1 MNAPARA
8 IAWVEAGSAPDAAIR
23 FGIRRLL
30 RQRLLEIGA
39 DDAERAAQIH
49 EAFLQSLRRS
59 PVALVPKLANEQHYE
74 LPPALFGYALGPHR
88 KYSSCYWPTGVTTL
102 AAAEDAALDA
112 TRARARLADGM
123 RVLELGCGWGSLTL
137 DMARRYPASS
147 IVAVTNSVPQR
158 DFVLATAAAS
168 GLRNVEVVVADMNEF
183 TAQGRFDRIVSVE
196 MFEHMRNHEELFR
209 RVASWLEAD
218 GLFFMHIF
226 THRSTPYEFVD
237 RDETD
242 WLTRHF
248 FAGGMMPS
256 DDLPLRLQ
264 RDLELTTRWRWSG
277 VHYQKT
283 AEAWLANIDRNRAA
297 VLPILAAT
305 YGERHAALWLQRWRL
320 FFMACAELFGY
331 AHGQEWGVSHYLFAR
346 AGGRV

>member
-8 IAWVEAGSAPDAAIR
+8 IAWVETGNAPDAAIR

-30 RQRLLEIGA
+30 RERLLEIGA
-39 DDAERAAQIH
+39 DDSERTAQVH

-74 LPPALFGYALGPHR
+74 LPPGLFGYALGPHR
-88 KYSSCYWPTGVTTL
+88 KYSSCYWPTGITTL
-102 AAAEDAALDA
+102 AAAEDAALDV
-112 TRARARLADGM
+112 TRARAGLADGM

-147 IVAVTNSVPQR
+147 IVAVTNSGPQR
-158 DFVLATAAAS
+158 DFVLATAAAE
-168 GLRNVEVVVADMNEF
+168 GLTNVEVVVADMNEF
-183 TAQGRFDRIVSVE
+183 AAPGRFDRIVSVE

-209 RVASWLEAD
+209 RIAGWLEPD
-218 GLFFMHIF
+218 GRFFMHIF

-264 RDLELTTRWRWSG
+264 RDLELETRWRWSG
-277 VHYQKT
+277 VHYKKT

-305 YGERHAALWLQRWRL
+305 YGERSAALWLQRWRI

-331 AHGQEWGVSHYLFAR
+331 ARGQEWGVSHYLFAR
-346 AGGRV
+346 AGVRV